1 MNYTKIIYKTADSGS
16 VCLTV
21 TVEVKE
27 ALEQSD
33 RQIRSQRRQDKR
45 HQTEFIDDLTAPDL
59 IIPQLDIT
67 DLFDE
72 LERQKEL
79 YSALE
84 TLTEIQRRRTILHF
98 YFKLSYRKIAVMEGV
113 CDGSVAGSI
122 NQAIKKLKKLLSFE

>member
-1 MNYTKIIYKTADSGS
+1 MPYTTADSGS

-45 HQTEFIDDLTAPDL
+45 HQTEFIDDLTGSDMINPQIDL
-59 IIPQLDIT
+59 T
-67 DLFDE
+67 DLFDK
-72 LERQKEL
+72 LECQKKL

-84 TLTEIQRRRTILHF
+84 TLTEIQRRRTIQHF
-98 YFKLSYRKIAVMEGV
+98 YFKLSYRKIAIMEGV

-122 NQAIKKLKKLLSFE
+122 NQAIKKLKKLLNFE